1 MSASQLPTNA
11 LGEDE
16 TEAGASR
23 AGTRRD
29 PSAARTRALLTHRT
43 TVADAGAPAMVMDRY
58 RLTKRLGSGA
68 FGTVWSARDERLDR
82 DVAVKVL
89 PRERVIH
96 ARFEREARAAARLQ
110 HPAIVTLYEAA
121 VDDEGAY
128 LVSELVRGRTL
139 DALLAQGKLSD
150 HEILE
155 VGVSLCDALAHAHS
169 QGVIHRDVKPS
180 NVLVPGRRSGAGD
193 CAKLTDFGVAHV
205 IGGATLTH
213 TGDVVGTLAYMAPE
227 QADGREAGPEADLYS
242 LALVL
247 YEALTGVNPQAES
260 RGRRRA
266 AFVPPLRRQRR
277 DLGRPL
283 AAGIDLALS
292 RRPYERGS
300 LLDLRAALLQSL
312 DEADDTPGVVA
323 GWRGRDDDTWIQDE
337 PGREW
342 IDGERDPQDAP
353 RVPFSGA
360 AGPLR
365 HFASSTTG
373 PLASSTATAAL
384 GATWVPRAA
393 NAAGAGLGAAWLCT
407 HLWQQSPFPPAVAAL
422 AAAVLALMLPLVGA
436 LLTAVALGVV
446 ALAGALPAVVAQVGG
461 SWWRRALFAAGG
473 LCALVAVSRA
483 THHDLYWLPAQIPP
497 QHTLALAAIG
507 IWAAAA
513 AIQPLLGLLR
523 RFPLLELMLCIVWS
537 AALVIGVEAVGLRS
551 PVGELP
557 GALLG
562 TAIVAWRPLLAIID
576 ETRYAAGR

>member
-1 MSASQLPTNA
+1 
-11 LGEDE
+11 
-16 TEAGASR
+16 
-23 AGTRRD
+23 
-29 PSAARTRALLTHRT
+29 
-43 TVADAGAPAMVMDRY
+43 MVMDRY
-58 RLTKRLGSGA
+58 RLTRRLGSGA

-139 DALLAQGKLSD
+139 DALLEQGKLSD
-150 HEILE
+150 HQILE
-155 VGVSLCDALAHAHS
+155 IGVSLCDALAHAHS

-205 IGGATLTH
+205 IGGAALTH

-227 QADGREAGPEADLYS
+227 QAEGREAGPEADLYS

-247 YEALTGVNPQAES
+247 YEALTGVNPQAGS
-260 RGRRRA
+260 RGRRRTM
-266 AFVPPLRRQRR
+266 FVPPLRRQRR
-277 DLGRPL
+277 NLDRHL

-292 RRPYERGS
+292 RRPHERGG
-300 LLDLRAALLQSL
+300 LLDLRATLLHSL
-312 DEADDTPGVVA
+312 DQADDTPGVVA
-323 GWRGRDDDTWIQDE
+323 GWSGRDDDTWIGPHPPE

-342 IDGERDPQDAP
+342 INRERDPDDAP
-353 RVPFSGA
+353 RLRFSSA
-360 AGPLR
+360 AGPL
-365 HFASSTTG
+365 T
-373 PLASSTATAAL
+373 SSTATAL
-384 GATWVPRAA
+384 GAEWLPRAA
-393 NAAGAGLGAAWLCT
+393 NAAGAGLGAAWICT
-407 HLWQQSPFPPAVAAL
+407 NLWHQAPVPPALAAL
-422 AAAVLALMLPLVGA
+422 AAAVLGLMLPLVGS

-446 ALAGALPAVVAQVGG
+446 SLAGALPAVVAQVGR
-461 SWWRRALFAAGG
+461 SWWQRALFAAGG
-473 LCALVAVSRA
+473 LCALIGVSRA
-483 THHDLYWLPAQIPP
+483 THHDLYWLPARIPP
-497 QHTLALAAIG
+497 HHALELAAIG
-507 IWAAAA
+507 VWAVAAAL
-513 AIQPLLGLLR
+513 QPLLRLLG

-537 AALVIGVEAVGLRS
+537 AALMVGVEAVGVRS
-551 PVGELP
+551 AVGELP